1 MFVHCEYSNVNL
13 SDSNLTEVFLFVVF
27 SVSYFIV
34 KQLFVYNI
42 SMKCCEICE
51 IQEDPNKQDHPE
63 NPQGKLMTIKGRI
76 FCQSCI
82 LLGMDALRHWHGTL
96 EKDDSTPVEV
106 NGQTFCESHIIR
118 GVDTLKE
125 DLEAFLSRIPKDN

>member
-1 MFVHCEYSNVNL
+1 
-13 SDSNLTEVFLFVVF
+13 
-27 SVSYFIV
+27 
-34 KQLFVYNI
+34 
-42 SMKCCEICE
+42 MKCCEICE
-51 IQEDPNKQDHPE
+51 IQEDPNNPDNLE

-96 EKDDSTPVEV
+96 EADDSPTMEIGE
-106 NGQTFCESHIIR
+106 NTFCESHILK

-125 DLEAFLSRIPKDN
+125 DLERFLSRIPKDN